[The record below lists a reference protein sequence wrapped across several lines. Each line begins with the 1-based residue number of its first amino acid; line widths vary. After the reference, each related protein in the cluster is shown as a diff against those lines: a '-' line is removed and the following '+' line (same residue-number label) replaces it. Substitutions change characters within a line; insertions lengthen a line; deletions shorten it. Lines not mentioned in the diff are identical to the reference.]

1 MQSFKI
7 NVKIFGVRAHRLRPL
22 AAAAA
27 LLSALVPATAAPVH
41 LAAVAAGQPA
51 PPRPQMPGLSR
62 DIHAYV
68 QPGLQDF
75 TVTLRTGR
83 YDKKA
88 GEQIS
93 KEFGQL
99 YKVAGNGTLHYKQP
113 DMIRLDGKVLGLNGV
128 LVMDGF
134 TQHIRIGFIHKN
146 QDESQAPGKV
156 TTLLDTGLLNEF
168 YLSYAD
174 ARFQGVQPVEGT
186 PCAVFR
192 LSYAPRMHDT
202 SFRLVWID
210 PNTRIIRRREE
221 HGQDGALHAVYTF
234 RNPVLTAGVW
244 LPSEVDAA
252 NAQGEFVGQTFIQDA
267 RPNTGLTD
275 HLFR

>member
-1 MQSFKI
+1 MQTFKI
-7 NVKIFGVRAHRLRPL
+7 LGLRTDRLQP
-22 AAAAA
+22 
-27 LLSALVPATAAPVH
+27 
-41 LAAVAAGQPA
+41 LAAVAALLSLQVSVPAAPLRLAAVASGQPA
-51 PPRPQMPGLSR
+51 RAAAPSHDIR
-62 DIHAYV
+62 DYV
-68 QPGLQDF
+68 QPGLRDF
-75 TVTLRTGR
+75 TVTLKTGQ
-83 YDKKA
+83 YDQKA
-88 GEQIS
+88 GEKIS

-99 YKVAGNGTLHYKQP
+99 YKIAGNGTLHYKGP
-113 DMIRLDGKVLGLNGV
+113 NMIRLDGKIMGFNGV
-128 LVMDGF
+128 LIMDGF

-156 TTLLDTGLLNEF
+156 TTLLDTGLLNDF
-168 YLSYAD
+168 YLSYTNAQ
-174 ARFQGVQPVEGT
+174 FQGVQPVEGT

-192 LSYAPRMHDT
+192 LSYAARMHDT

-234 RNPVLTAGVW
+234 RAPVLTTGVW

-267 RPNTGLTD
+267 RTNTGLTD